1 MSIDLLKYVL
11 IGSIAIFAIIV
22 VAYIKIMKKL
32 DQGDRKLAK
41 QLKQGT
47 ETNKFS
53 LEIVYMK
60 LYTIYL
66 KIPGL
71 KRYLLKLRRRL
82 EIINIE
88 DEYQTRKQ
96 ASSSLTK
103 ALIWLIPLTIVIIA
117 VSASNTLL
125 MVILLLFE
133 IFIIESLV
141 EGNVNKLDNKL
152 LKQQINFFAEI
163 RHAFHESNMIEEAIY
178 QVAQSNEQEVAL
190 QAEKIYEIL
199 ISDDP
204 ETELEKYYDI
214 APNSYLKE
222 FAGISYLTKEFGDRK
237 TGTGASQYLKN
248 LNNITQEMQL
258 EILKRDKLDYVFQSL
273 SIIALVAV
281 LLLEP
286 LKSWAISNFSF
297 VGSFYNGKL
306 GTIAELIVL
315 VITVICYIMIRKV
328 KDTTKNNVL
337 EIENEHPWQD
347 KIYKMPI
354 PKMIVDAFMPK
365 KKTKEYM
372 KITKLLKDSASSQ
385 KIEWMYVNKIIMA
398 IATFIITILMF
409 NYIHNI
415 AINWIYEEVLLE
427 DGTTSMMMSNSQKR
441 QGEKIL
447 EVDNKILDKLKGNN
461 NIKKQRVR
469 IELSLTS
476 YYADADDATLDQA
489 TDRVYN
495 KLKTINAESQ
505 IQWYEVLIAMAF
517 SVIAYMFPNIL
528 LIFQKKMREL
538 EMEDEVM
545 QFQTIILMLMKIERV
560 NVEMILEW
568 IERYSNIF
576 RVPISKCVNNY
587 ESGAWEALEELKED
601 VTYPQFVGI
610 VESLQTAVE
619 KIPIKEAFDE
629 LETEREYYQEKR
641 KESNERLISRRG
653 MVGKVFGFAP
663 MIVLFVGYLIAP
675 LVILGL
681 MNMGSTMSAMQSMV

>member
-1 MSIDLLKYVL
+1 MSIDLLKYVI
-11 IGSIAIFAIIV
+11 IGAIAIFVIIV
-22 VAYIKIMKKL
+22 FAYIKIMKKL
-32 DQGDRKLAK
+32 DQGDFKFAK
-41 QLKQGT
+41 QLKEGT

-53 LEIVYMK
+53 LDVIYMK

-66 KIPGL
+66 RVPGL
-71 KRYLLKLRRRL
+71 KRYLLKIRRRL

-96 ASSSLTK
+96 ASASLTK
-103 ALIWLIPLTIVIIA
+103 ALIWLIPLTILIIA
-117 VSASNTLL
+117 ISSSNTLL

-152 LKQQINFFAEI
+152 LKQQIDFFAEI
-163 RHAFHESNMIEEAIY
+163 RHAYHESNMVEEAIY
-178 QVAQSNEQEVAL
+178 QVAQTNEQEVAL

-199 ISDDP
+199 IADDP
-204 ETELEKYYDI
+204 ETELEKYYDV

-222 FAGISYLTKEFGDRK
+222 FAGLSYLTKEFGDRK
-237 TGTGASQYLKN
+237 TDTGASLYLRN

-273 SIIALVAV
+273 SVIALAAV

-286 LKSWAISNFSF
+286 LKAWAISNFSF
-297 VGSFYNGKL
+297 VGTFYNGKL

-315 VITVICYIMIRKV
+315 ILTVICYVMIRKI
-328 KDTTKNNVL
+328 KDTTKNNVM
-337 EIENEHPWQD
+337 EMENEHPWQE

-354 PKMIVDAFMPK
+354 PKIIVNAFMPK
-365 KKTKEYM
+365 KKTKEYT
-372 KITKLLKDSASSQ
+372 KITGLLKDSASPQ
-385 KIEWMYVNKIIMA
+385 KIEWMYVNKILMSVV
-398 IATFIITILMF
+398 TFIVSIIMF
-409 NYIHNI
+409 IYIHNI

-427 DGTTSMMMSNSQKR
+427 DGTTSMTMTNQDKKKGQR
-441 QGEKIL
+441 IL
-447 EVDNKILDKLKGNN
+447 DVDNKILNKLKGNN
-461 NIKKQRVR
+461 SIKKEKIK
-469 IELSLTS
+469 IELSLTD
-476 YYADADDATLDQA
+476 YYADANEETLNTA
-489 TDRVYN
+489 TDRVYK
-495 KLKTINAESQ
+495 KLKAINAESQ
-505 IQWYEVLIAMAF
+505 IQWYEILMAMSF
-517 SVIAYMFPNIL
+517 SVVAYMFPNIL

-568 IERYSNIF
+568 LERYSNIF

-601 VTYPQFVGI
+601 ATYQPFVSI

-619 KIPIKEAFDE
+619 KIPIKQAFDE

-641 KESNERLISRRG
+641 KESNERLISKRG

-681 MNMGSTMSAMQSMV
+681 MNMGSAMSGMQSLV

>member
-1 MSIDLLKYVL
+1 MSTNLLKYVL
-11 IGSIAIFAIIV
+11 IGAIAIFVFIV
-22 VAYIKIMKKL
+22 IAYINIMKKL

-47 ETNKFS
+47 QTNKFS
-53 LEIVYMK
+53 LDVLYMK
-60 LYTIYL
+60 LYMIYM

-82 EIINIE
+82 EIINIQ

-103 ALIWLIPLTIVIIA
+103 ALIWLVPLTIIIIA
-117 VSASNTLL
+117 LTSSNILL
-125 MVILLLFE
+125 MAILLLFE
-133 IFIIESLV
+133 IFVVESLV

-152 LKQQINFFAEI
+152 LKQQVNFFAEI
-163 RHAFHESNMIEEAIY
+163 RHAFHESSMIEEAIY
-178 QVAQSNEQEVAL
+178 QVAQTNEDEVAL

-237 TGTGASQYLKN
+237 TSTGASQYLKN

-273 SIIALVAV
+273 SVIALIAV

-286 LKSWAISNFSF
+286 LKAWAISNFTF
-297 VGSFYNGKL
+297 VGGFYNGKL

-315 VITVICYIMIRKV
+315 VLTVICYIMIRKV
-328 KDTTKNNVL
+328 KDTTKNNAV
-337 EIENEHPWQD
+337 EIGNEHPWQD
-347 KIYKMPI
+347 KLYKI
-354 PKMIVDAFMPK
+354 PMVKVVVDAFMPK

-372 KITKLLKDSASSQ
+372 KTTKLLKDSASSQ

-398 IATFIITILMF
+398 IATFLVSLLMF
-409 NYIHNI
+409 VYIHGV
-415 AINWIYEEVLLE
+415 ATKWVYEEVLLE
-427 DGTTSMMMSNSQKR
+427 DGTTSMMMSNSQKK

-447 EVDNKILDKLKGNN
+447 EVDNKILDKFKGNN
-461 NIKKQRVR
+461 NVKKETIK

-476 YYADADDATLDQA
+476 YYEEADEETLNTA
-489 TDRVYN
+489 TDRVYA

-505 IQWYEVLIAMAF
+505 IQWYEVLIAMGF

-568 IERYSNIF
+568 MERYSNIF

-587 ESGAWEALEELKED
+587 ESGAWEALEDLKED
-601 VTYPQFVGI
+601 VTFPQFVGI
-610 VESLQTAVE
+610 VESLQAAVE

-641 KESNERLISRRG
+641 KESNERLISKRG

-675 LVILGL
+675 LVALGL